1 MAMAAERSGASR
13 QADFLGSFW
22 VADIWTASNAHTHG
36 RHPGVDSGDEALPLM
51 NEVGIGERMSTLLK
65 IALPDGSVREVPH
78 GTTPADI
85 AASIGPGLAKAAI
98 AARVDGELRDIMRP
112 LEGDASLALIT
123 ARDEGDALELA
134 RHDFAHVLA
143 EAVQNLFPGTQI
155 TFGPS
160 TDDGFY
166 YDFAPRDRQFTDED
180 LPAIEAE
187 MRAIIGRNEPL
198 IREVWSRADL
208 IAKWQADGES
218 FKAEWAADLPEGEEL
233 TVYRAGQ
240 GANAWMDM
248 CRGPHLASTG
258 KLDPQAFKLTRVS
271 GAYWRGD
278 QNNAVLSRVYGT
290 GWLNKKQLDAHL
302 VRLEEAAK
310 RDHRKLGQEMDLFH
324 LQAEAHGSVFWHPKG
339 YLIWREL
346 EAYMRR
352 AIDGGGYK
360 EVKTPQLMDAKQWEA
375 SGHWGKYRE
384 NMFVVPDE
392 IPNAEEDG
400 PVLTGKSDLM
410 ALKPM
415 NCPAHVL
422 IFRQGIKSYRDLPLR
437 MAEMGCCHRNE
448 LHGALHGLMRV
459 RQMTQDDG
467 HIFCREDQIVDE
479 VRTFCDL
486 LDKVYKDLGFET
498 YAIKLA
504 LRPDKRF
511 GTDEMWDRA
520 ENDLREA
527 VRLAGRSGPEYQWE
541 ELPGEGAFYSPKL
554 EFHLTDAIGRTWQCG
569 TIQLDY
575 VLPERLDASYVGE
588 DGAKHRPVMLH
599 RAILGTFERFIGIL
613 IEHHAGRFPV
623 WLAPVQA
630 VVATIVS
637 DADGYAEEVVAKLR
651 AAGVRVESDLRNE
664 KINYKVREHSLA
676 KVPHLLVVGKRE
688 ADDRTVAIRSL
699 GSEVQ
704 QFRDLEGAVDMLRFE
719 AIPPDLK

>member
-1 MAMAAERSGASR
+1 
-13 QADFLGSFW
+13 
-22 VADIWTASNAHTHG
+22 
-36 RHPGVDSGDEALPLM
+36 
-51 NEVGIGERMSTLLK
+51 MSALLK
-65 IALPDGSVREVPH
+65 IALPDGSVREVPP

-98 AARVDGELRDIMRP
+98 AARVNGEVRDIMRP
-112 LEGDASLALIT
+112 LEADATLALIT
-123 ARDEGDALELA
+123 SRDEADALELA

-166 YDFAPRDRQFTDED
+166 YDFAPKERQFTDED

-187 MRAIIGRNEPL
+187 MRAIIGRDEPL
-198 IREVWSRADL
+198 IREVWARADL

-278 QNNAVLSRVYGT
+278 QNNAVLSRIYGT

-302 VRLEEAAK
+302 IRLEEAAK

-486 LDKVYKDLGFET
+486 LDKVYKDLGFDS

-504 LRPDKRF
+504 LRPEKRF

-575 VLPERLDASYVGE
+575 VLPERLEANYVGE

-637 DADGYAEEVVAKLR
+637 DADDYAREVMAKLQ
-651 AAGVRVESDLRNE
+651 AAGIRVEGDLRNE

-676 KVPHLLVVGKRE
+676 KVPHLLVVGMRE
-688 ADDRTVAIRSL
+688 AEEGKVAIRTL
-699 GSEVQ
+699 GSEGQ
-704 QFRDLEGAVDMLRFE
+704 RIIALDE
-719 AIPPDLK
+719 AIKMLVDQGTPPDLK